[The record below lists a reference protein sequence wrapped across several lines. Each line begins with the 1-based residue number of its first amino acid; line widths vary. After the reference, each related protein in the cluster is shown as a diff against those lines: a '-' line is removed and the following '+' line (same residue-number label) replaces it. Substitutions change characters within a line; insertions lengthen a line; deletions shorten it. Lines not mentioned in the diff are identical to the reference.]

1 MKTISNRHQT
11 YHTRD
16 DDAVIQYISTYSAAA
31 RLEVLQ
37 LMGEGKFMVTED
49 WDSVKGQTKVAAML
63 HIDSSEGCMDVESD
77 DEMDD
82 GISPWSEETTNVIT
96 VHQGICT

>member
-16 DDAVIQYISTYSAAA
+16 DDAAIQYVSTYSAAA
-31 RLEVLQ
+31 RLEVSQ

-49 WDSVKGQTKVAAML
+49 WDSQRFGRGFPKQL
-63 HIDSSEGCMDVESD
+63 C
-77 DEMDD
+77 
-82 GISPWSEETTNVIT
+82 
-96 VHQGICT
+96 C